1 MLSAESFSLP
11 SEFAGIY
18 SKKYN
23 KREHLKIGEANAP
36 QILLECGESVAKV
49 ADPRPGCGQ
58 MATPGGCRLQLS
70 SFWLLSNN
78 I

>member
-23 KREHLKIGEANAP
+23 RRERLKIGGANAP

-49 ADPRPGCGQ
+49 TDSRPGCG
-58 MATPGGCRLQLS
+58 
-70 SFWLLSNN
+70 
-78 I
+78 